1 MSSLTHPTNSSTFIL
16 ASSKSNPVSFFTDSA
31 SFKHNHSKL
40 RWTNRVKFSHENT
53 SDPFGFAEIRTR
65 EMGPWWFFFGPVVLR
80 KLEKNGTPGSGF
92 GLYGTEVR
100 FWSVEFYSLKRVFVK
115 ESSSVSLSCVCWSC
129 GFLKWNVNVIQLGMG
144 APQGGCEQI
153 FSRAFLGVRERWD
166 FLLLF
171 FAIFVFTKPGTV
183 YSFLYLWW
191 TLAG

>member
-31 SFKHNHSKL
+31 SFKHYHSKL
-40 RWTNRVKFSHENT
+40 RWTNWVKFSHENP

-115 ESSSVSLSCVCWSC
+115 ESSSVSLSCVCWSWWFLEVKC
-129 GFLKWNVNVIQLGMG
+129 KCNSIRDGCSARRLWADFLKSISGSERKMG
-144 APQGGCEQI
+144 FSSFI
-153 FSRAFLGVRERWD
+153 FCNFC
-166 FLLLF
+166 
-171 FAIFVFTKPGTV
+171 V
-183 YSFLYLWW
+183 Y
-191 TLAG
+191 